1 MYQPVYV
8 QTEIANFCFGLLPQH
23 LQPVAQ
29 QQQLYLQQQQLYL
42 QRRLQPCGL
51 LLQLSFRYQQQLLL
65 LLLRQ

>member
-8 QTEIANFCFGLLPQH
+8 QTEITNFCFGLLPQH
-23 LQPVAQ
+23 LRLVAQ
-29 QQQLYLQQQQLYL
+29 QQQPVVQQQQLDL

-51 LLQLSFRYQQQLLL
+51 LLQLSFRYQQLL